1 MTHIKALRLSW
12 ITRVIGEREGP
23 WKSYLLFHLKKYG
36 GVFLLKCNYDVNDL
50 NLKLSG
56 FYSEM
61 LQWWVEVRNHFAD
74 INFSRYIIWN
84 NKDIRIPY
92 KPVFYKTYLERG
104 TFSLKDLEFE
114 KDNVHSF
121 EFQKSEGLNTNFL
134 TWTAL
139 RSSIPKERLSSLP
152 RAEFDPMVFKNNGK
166 DFVVYSARC
175 KQFYSVLISG
185 KVKEPSSFKK
195 MVADCD
201 ISTSVQD
208 VYKIPYTVAS
218 ETYVWS
224 FQFKILNRI
233 LFTKAKLFKI
243 GLKKSGKCSFCNT
256 HEEGLYYLFFNCS
269 YAQEFRRSFI
279 AWWW

>member
-1 MTHIKALRLSW
+1 
-12 ITRVIGEREGP
+12 
-23 WKSYLLFHLKKYG
+23 
-36 GVFLLKCNYDVNDL
+36 
-50 NLKLSG
+50 
-56 FYSEM
+56 M
-61 LQWWVEVRNHFAD
+61 LQWWVEFRNHFAD

-84 NKDIRIPY
+84 NKYIRIAN
-92 KPVFYKTYLERG
+92 KPVFYKSYLERG
-104 TFSLKDLEFE
+104 ILSLKDLEFE

-139 RSSIPKERLSSLP
+139 RWSIPKEWLSSFP
-152 RAEFDPMVFKNNGK
+152 TAEFDPLVFKNNGK
-166 DFVVYSARC
+166 DFDVYSARC

-195 MVADCD
+195 LAADCD
-201 ISTSVQD
+201 IATSVQD

-224 FQFKILNRI
+224 FQYKILNRI

-243 GLKKSGKCSFCNT
+243 GLKESEKCSFCNT
-256 HEEGLYYLFFNCS
+256 HIKKIC
-269 YAQEFRRSFI
+269 I
-279 AWWW
+279 T